1 MTITMRETGGTV
13 DIRKGAQLKDR
24 EYMLAALEQARAA
37 AEEGEIPVGAVLVR
51 DGKIL
56 ACTHNRREATGNPMD
71 HAEMLALREGAA
83 HQGSWRLD
91 GSTLYVTLE
100 PCPMCAG
107 ALVQA
112 RVSRLVFGARD
123 IKLGAAGSRYN
134 LVSDETTHHRME
146 VTDGILEEEC
156 QELLRSFFEARRE
169 NHNADK

>member
-1 MTITMRETGGTV
+1 M
-13 DIRKGAQLKDR
+13 KDR

-37 AEEGEIPVGAVLVR
+37 ADEGEVPVGAVLVKE
-51 DGKIL
+51 GSIL
-56 ACTHNRREATGNPMD
+56 ACTHNRREATGNPLD
-71 HAEMLALREGAA
+71 HAEVLALQEGAA
-83 HQGSWRLD
+83 QQGSWRLE

-134 LVSDETTHHRME
+134 LVSDETTHHRVE
-146 VTDGILEEEC
+146 ITDGILEEEC
-156 QELLRSFFEARRE
+156 GALLREFFEARR
-169 NHNADK
+169 NGGKPPR

>member
-1 MTITMRETGGTV
+1 M
-13 DIRKGAQLKDR
+13 KDR

-37 AEEGEIPVGAVLVR
+37 AAEGEVPVGAVLVK

-71 HAEMLALREGAA
+71 HAEVIALQEGAA
-83 HQGSWRLD
+83 HLGSWRLE

-112 RVSRLVFGARD
+112 RVGRLVFGARD
-123 IKLGAAGSRYN
+123 LNLGAAGSRYN

-146 VTDGILEEEC
+146 ITDGILEEEC
-156 QELLRSFFEARRE
+156 REVLREFFEARR
-169 NHNADK
+169 NGNKPPA